1 MMLKLLL
8 FILGS
13 SFLGITSKV
22 SCYSVKVGHIQQHN
36 TLENGLLIA
45 ANISIGHLRKH
56 KFVYYLP
63 RVNGASSDG
72 KQQQHNSSS
81 FLKHDYTNNT
91 NKANFELRG
100 DLLPTKPRRIRH
112 IPISTDRSTSID
124 ERPPLQQHQPEQPE
138 LQKKYQRYYIYSS
151 APRERAAGTE
161 QDADRFMASKYDL
174 FRSRSGANG
183 LPTRSLNISNQEYE
197 YESYRKVKKRSAAD
211 DMLSKNITMIL
222 ENLLKSYENSQ
233 MPTHGQGIPTVVK
246 TNILIRSMGPMSE
259 LEMDYSMDCYFRQY
273 WRDKRLSFHGPIKS
287 LSLSIKMLERIWRPD
302 TYFYN
307 GKHSHIH
314 TITVPNKL
322 LRLSQDGE
330 ILYSMRL
337 TIKASCLMQLRSFPM
352 DRQSCP
358 LVLGSY
364 AYSRQQ
370 LIYEWQNDESVNFVP
385 GMTLSQFDLMSFHQK
400 NYTFARRE
408 GEFSVL
414 HVSFNLQRHTGY
426 FLIQVYVP
434 CILIVVLSWVS
445 FWIHREATSDRVGLG
460 ITTVLTLSTISLDS
474 RTDLPKVRYATALD
488 WFLLM
493 SFFYCIATLLEFAGV
508 HYFTKVGSGEIPLD
522 EDEWED
528 IDNVVEIG
536 LSVIC
541 SGMRSRTASINDSPQ
556 RLMPPR
562 RRNSLICPIYNDPHH
577 MFKPTTSHLSTMERT
592 TQTEPPKEPRWK
604 QLWLCFLGDDQ
615 FRRRRQREATGRAG
629 ANRHVNSVSLI
640 DQAARVM
647 FPASFTFFNVLYWL
661 CYYTYQADFTWSPLK
676 EQS

>member
-1 MMLKLLL
+1 MAMILLL
-8 FILGS
+8 LMYGV
-13 SFLGITSKV
+13 LPGPLITFV
-22 SCYSVKVGHIQQHN
+22 SCYSVKSGHVQQHN

-45 ANISIGHLRKH
+45 ANVSIGHLRKH
-56 KFVYYLP
+56 KYFYYIP
-63 RVNGASSDG
+63 RINNAPHNR
-72 KQQQHNSSS
+72 KQRNSSTYS
-81 FLKHDYTNNT
+81 KTDFDVDKRETGRPLPL
-91 NKANFELRG
+91 ELRR
-100 DLLPTKPRRIRH
+100 LRH
-112 IPISTDRSTSID
+112 IPI
-124 ERPPLQQHQPEQPE
+124 ERKSQEQQPPPPPPQVQHSQEQ
-138 LQKKYQRYYIYSS
+138 KFQRYYIYNTAPRRRNFPSS
-151 APRERAAGTE
+151 AQIDG
-161 QDADRFMASKYDL
+161 FMADKNQL
-174 FRSRSGANG
+174 FKTGTRPSARLSSNG
-183 LPTRSLNISNQEYE
+183 SSSDDRYE
-197 YESYRKVKKRSAAD
+197 DAMLRKVRKRSAAD
-211 DMLSKNITMIL
+211 DMLSKNITLIL

-233 MPTHGQGIPTVVK
+233 MPTHGQGIPTIVK

-307 GKHSHIH
+307 GKHSHVH

-370 LIYEWQNDESVNFVP
+370 LIYQWQNDESVNFVP

-536 LSVIC
+536 LNIVAGSTGGGGG
-541 SGMRSRTASINDSPQ
+541 GMIRSRTASIHDSPQ
-556 RLMPPR
+556 RLMAAR
-562 RRNSLICPIYNDPHH
+562 RRSSLICPIYNDPQH
-577 MFKPTTSHLSTMERT
+577 MFKATTSHLSTMERT

-615 FRRRRQREATGRAG
+615 FRRRRQREATGRGG
-629 ANRHVNSVSLI
+629 ASRHVNSVSLI
-640 DQAARVM
+640 DQAARVL

-661 CYYTYQADFTWSPLK
+661 CYYTYQADFTWAPLK
-676 EQS
+676 EV